1 VDENALKTQIFTPG
15 HKYLLTSSSA
25 WIRLVTQNQSITLF
39 YHSNWKIVSPM
50 PETFEAK
57 SSNSQLHAINDALS
71 DGQTDLV
78 KKMLQQLQPC
88 DVALLLESSR
98 SRNRL
103 EIWQLIEPDLYSDV
117 LEELSEDV
125 RNGIIDKM
133 LPEKITDALEEM
145 DTDDLV
151 ETLSSLPES
160 VSQYLLAAMDEQDR
174 QRAELGL
181 SYGEETAGFIMNTDT
196 ITLRS
201 GISVDVILRYLRLK
215 GDMPEN
221 TDTLYVVNRNDK
233 LLGGVALTQLITA
246 ARDTPIDYLI
256 KDSEAI
262 PVSMMDN
269 EVASLFERYNW
280 LSAPVVN
287 ENNKLVGRITIDDVV
302 DIIRE
307 DAEHSMMSMAGLD
320 DEEDTFAPV
329 VKSTQRRTLWLGVN
343 LFTALMAAA
352 VSDLFEATL
361 SQLAVLAIL
370 NTIVPSMGGVAG
382 NQTLTLV
389 IRGMALGHVSSANA
403 RWLIGKELAIGFLN
417 GVIWSVLIAT
427 VIALWKQ
434 DLMLGAVI
442 AFAMMINMVAA
453 GLAGA
458 SLPLIMRKLKIDPAL
473 AGSVILTTITDVV
486 GIFAFLG
493 TATWLLI

>member
-1 VDENALKTQIFTPG
+1 
-15 HKYLLTSSSA
+15 
-25 WIRLVTQNQSITLF
+25 
-39 YHSNWKIVSPM
+39 M
-50 PETFEAK
+50 PKTFEAK
-57 SSNSQLHAINDALS
+57 SSNSQLHAINDALG
-71 DGQTDLV
+71 DGQTELAKD
-78 KKMLQQLQPC
+78 MLQQLQPC

-103 EIWQLIEPDLYSDV
+103 NIWQLIQPDLYSDV
-117 LEELSEDV
+117 LEELSDDV
-125 RNGIIDKM
+125 RNGIIRNM
-133 LPEKITDALEEM
+133 LPEKVADALEEM
-145 DTDDLV
+145 DTDNLV
-151 ETLSSLPES
+151 DTLRGLPQE
-160 VSQYLLAAMDEQDR
+160 VAKNLLAAMDEQDR
-174 QRAELGL
+174 SRAELGL
-181 SYGEETAGFIMNTDT
+181 SYGDETAGFIMNTDA
-196 ITLRS
+196 ISLRQ
-201 GISVDVILRYLRLK
+201 GINVDVILRYLRLK
-215 GDMPEN
+215 GDMPEH
-221 TDTLYVVNRNDK
+221 TDTLYVVDRNDK
-233 LLGGVALTQLITA
+233 LMGGVALTRLITA
-246 ARDTPIDYLI
+246 AADTPIESLI

-262 PVSMMDN
+262 PADMMDN

-280 LSAPVVN
+280 LSAPVVD
-287 ENNKLVGRITIDDVV
+287 ENNKLLGRITIDDVV

-329 VKSTQRRTLWLGVN
+329 VQSTQRRSIWLGVN
-343 LFTALMAAA
+343 LLTALMAAA
-352 VSDLFEATL
+352 VSDFFEATL

-389 IRGMALGHVSSANA
+389 IRGMALGHVNSANA
-403 RWLIGKELAIGFLN
+403 RWLISKELAIGFLN
-417 GVIWSVLIAT
+417 GVIWSVLIAS
-427 VIALWKQ
+427 VIAIWKQ

-442 AFAMMINMVAA
+442 AFAMLINMVAA

-458 SLPLIMRKLKIDPAL
+458 SLPIIMKKLKIDPAL

>member
-1 VDENALKTQIFTPG
+1 
-15 HKYLLTSSSA
+15 
-25 WIRLVTQNQSITLF
+25 
-39 YHSNWKIVSPM
+39 M
-50 PETFEAK
+50 PKTFEAK
-57 SSNSQLHAINDALS
+57 SSNNQLHDINEALGS
-71 DGQTDLV
+71 GQTELA
-78 KKMLQQLQPC
+78 KEMLLQLQPG
-88 DVALLLESSR
+88 DLALLLESSR

-103 EIWQLIEPDLYSDV
+103 DIWQLIPPDLYSDV
-117 LEELSEDV
+117 LEELSDDV
-125 RNGIIDKM
+125 RNGIIRKM
-133 LPEKITDALEEM
+133 LPEKVADALEEM
-145 DTDDLV
+145 DTDNLV
-151 ETLSSLPES
+151 DTLRGLPQE
-160 VSQYLLAAMDEQDR
+160 VAQDLLAAMDEQDR
-174 QRAELGL
+174 VRAELGL
-181 SYGEETAGFIMNTDT
+181 SYGDETAGFIMNTDA
-196 ITLRS
+196 ITLRP
-201 GISVDVILRYLRLK
+201 GINVDVILRYLRLK
-215 GDMPEN
+215 GDIPEH
-221 TDTLYVVNRNDK
+221 TDTLYVVDRNDK
-233 LLGGVALTQLITA
+233 LMGGVALTRLITA
-246 ARDTPIDYLI
+246 AADTPVESLI

-262 PVSMMDN
+262 PADMMDN

-280 LSAPVVN
+280 LSAPVVD
-287 ENNKLVGRITIDDVV
+287 ENNKLLGRITIDDVV

-329 VKSTQRRTLWLGVN
+329 VKSTQRRSIWLGVN
-343 LFTALMAAA
+343 LITALMAAA

-403 RWLIGKELAIGFLN
+403 RWLISKELAIGFLN
-417 GVIWSVLIAT
+417 GVIWSVLIAS
-427 VIALWKQ
+427 VIAIWKQ

-458 SLPLIMRKLKIDPAL
+458 SLPIIMKRLKIDPAL

>member
-1 VDENALKTQIFTPG
+1 
-15 HKYLLTSSSA
+15 
-25 WIRLVTQNQSITLF
+25 
-39 YHSNWKIVSPM
+39 M
-50 PETFEAK
+50 PNTFEAK

-71 DGQTDLV
+71 DGQTALAR
-78 KKMLQQLQPC
+78 KMLQQLEPG
-88 DVALLLESSR
+88 DLALLLESSR

-103 EIWQLIEPDLYSDV
+103 DIWQLIPPELYSDV
-117 LEELSEDV
+117 LEELPDDV
-125 RNGIIDKM
+125 RNGIIRNM
-133 LPEKITDALEEM
+133 LPEKVADALEEM
-145 DTDDLV
+145 DTDNLV
-151 ETLSSLPES
+151 DTLRGLPQEMA
-160 VSQYLLAAMDEQDR
+160 QDLLAAMDEQDR
-174 QRAELGL
+174 VRAELGL
-181 SYGEETAGFIMNTDT
+181 SYGDETAGFIMNTDA
-196 ITLRS
+196 ITLRP
-201 GISVDVILRYLRLK
+201 GINVDVILRYLRLK
-215 GDMPEN
+215 GDMPEH
-221 TDTLYVVNRNDK
+221 TDTLYVVDRNDK
-233 LLGGVALTQLITA
+233 LMGGVALTRLITA
-246 ARDTPIDYLI
+246 AADTPVESLI
-256 KDSEAI
+256 KNSEAI
-262 PVSMMDN
+262 PANMMDN

-280 LSAPVVN
+280 LSAPVVD
-287 ENNKLVGRITIDDVV
+287 ENNKLLGRITIDDVV

-329 VKSTQRRTLWLGVN
+329 VKSTQRRSIWLGVN
-343 LFTALMAAA
+343 LLTALMAAA

-403 RWLIGKELAIGFLN
+403 RWLISKELAIGFLN
-417 GVIWSVLIAT
+417 GVIWSVLIAS
-427 VIALWKQ
+427 VIAIWKQ

-458 SLPLIMRKLKIDPAL
+458 SLPIIMKKLKIDPAL